1 LSFVVFLCITIVNIM
16 ANKNDRIYIRI
27 TTEIKEQFEKVAEY
41 QGLKSA
47 TLLHTLIVKS
57 INDAKRKTPEIFQ
70 DSAKKSKKRE
80 IPVMTLEEAI
90 ADNERKQEKDKKA
103 RKTKKK

>member
-1 LSFVVFLCITIVNIM
+1 M

-47 TLLHTLIVKS
+47 TLLHTLIVKA
-57 INDAKRKTPEIFQ
+57 INDAKKKTPEIFQ
-70 DSAKKSKKRE
+70 DAAKTTGKRE
-80 IPVMTLEEAI
+80 VPVMTLEEAI
-90 ADNERKQEKDKKA
+90 ADNKRKLEKDKKA
-103 RKTKKK
+103 KKAKKK